1 MSNKKEKHALLL
13 GINYTD
19 PRLPEPLN
27 GCVNDARLLKTFI
40 KEELYFEENNITMM
54 LDEDIKNTKSNLY
67 PSKKNIMDQMKILF
81 SKKNSQLFF
90 SYSGHGF
97 QHANSTE
104 KDGKM
109 EVIVPADIGDET
121 SSLSSYITDDEIRE
135 LIDNNMSKT
144 SNLYIIMDCC
154 NSGTNFDLPYK
165 YLNKQISNT
174 GEDIGDLPFIIK
186 LSSSTDPQLSR
197 ETKFKGVS
205 YGIFTHTF
213 VNTYDFNYTYK
224 EMVDKLDIKIG
235 KILTKLGETEKQ
247 TPLSTSSR
255 ENNFDDKLFSQI
267 DEKDDKK
274 KEDDNLPL
282 ILGLSLG
289 IGIPI
294 IFSMIYIIFFKP
306 TINNLLIIS
315 SILIIIGLVML
326 AVAISESAD
335 GNQFYW
341 AAPWIP
347 LIAGFSI
354 LSTTKYKM

>member
-19 PRLPEPLN
+19 PRLTDPLT
-27 GCVNDARLLKTFI
+27 GCVDDARLLFNFL

-54 LDEDIKNTKSNLY
+54 LDEDTKNIKSDLY

-81 SKKNSQLFF
+81 SRKNSQLFF

-97 QHANSTE
+97 QHASSSE
-104 KDGKM
+104 PDGKM
-109 EVIVPADIGDET
+109 EVIVPADIADET

-135 LIDNNMSKT
+135 LINVNMSKT
-144 SNLYIIMDCC
+144 SNLYVIMDCC

-165 YLNKQISNT
+165 YVNKQISKT
-174 GEDIGDLPFIIK
+174 GDNIGDLPFIIK

-197 ETKFKGVS
+197 EVGFSGVS

-224 EMVDKLDIKIG
+224 EMVDKLDIEIG
-235 KILTKLGETEKQ
+235 KILVELGVTEKQ

-274 KEDDNLPL
+274 ENDNLPL

-294 IFSMIYIIFFKP
+294 VFSMIYIIFFKP
-306 TINNLLIIS
+306 TINNLLVIS

-326 AVAISESAD
+326 AVAISESVD